1 MIKNSK
7 LISGTVDKKGVSA
20 FSGKILD
27 EIDKIYG
34 HKVTKEFL
42 YNITKLALIF
52 LTYHGFSV
60 SISDQDLDEKAMK
73 KISSLIDEA
82 RKEIDETIKNFKKG
96 KIKVLIGRTP
106 RESLEMLVQRR
117 LATCLNDIAEVI
129 EKNIPDNNTVLMAR
143 SGSRGSIINFVQT
156 AACIGQETIKGQRI
170 RIGYHKRT
178 FSHFKPGD
186 ISLESKGFVK
196 NGYKQGL
203 DPYEFFFDA
212 MNSREGLMDK
222 SLKTRHSGYL
232 ERRLIGA
239 LQDLKVEYDGTVR
252 DSGKKIIEF
261 IPGEDGLD
269 PSKIQKGGINVGR
282 IAEKMF
288 G

>member
-1 MIKNSK
+1 V
-7 LISGTVDKKGVSA
+7 LIQR
-20 FSGKILD
+20 
-27 EIDKIYG
+27 
-34 HKVTKEFL
+34 
-42 YNITKLALIF
+42 KLA
-52 LTYHGFSV
+52 
-60 SISDQDLDEKAMK
+60 D
-73 KISSLIDEA
+73 
-82 RKEIDETIKNFKKG
+82 
-96 KIKVLIGRTP
+96 
-106 RESLEMLVQRR
+106 
-117 LATCLNDIAEVI
+117 CLNRIANVV
-129 EKNIPDNNTVLMAR
+129 EKQIPMNNTVIMAR
-143 SGSRGSIINFVQT
+143 SGARGSMINLVQC

-170 RIGYHKRT
+170 KIGYHGRT
-178 FSHFKPGD
+178 FPHFKHGD

-203 DPYEFFFDA
+203 NPFEFFFDA

-252 DSGKKIIEF
+252 DSGKKIVQF

-269 PSKIQKGGINVGR
+269 PSKIQKGGINVER
-282 IAEKMF
+282 IADKLF